1 MLHQPTIE
9 KLISMRL
16 QGMVSALEELET
28 QEAAGDLSFGEK
40 LALLVDRQYTWRQNL
55 ALQQRLK
62 RARLRGNACVEDID
76 YRASRGLDKGV
87 VRALAQESE
96 WVQRHENIFVVG
108 PTGCGKSYLATALA
122 HKACRDGYLV
132 FYVRATA
139 LFRDLSLARADG
151 SLRNL
156 LGRLS
161 RVDVLVVDDW
171 AMAPLAESER
181 RDFWEICEERY
192 QTRSTVLTS
201 QVPVANWH
209 EQIGD
214 ATVADG
220 ILDRLVHNAHRI
232 EMTGESMRK
241 NKTVKPDAKT
251 KTKTA

>member
-9 KLISMRL
+9 KLMSMRL
-16 QGMVSALEELET
+16 QGMVSALEEMEQ
-28 QEAAGDLSFGEK
+28 QEAAADLSFAEK

-55 ALQQRLK
+55 AFQQRLR

-87 VRALAQESE
+87 LRGLAQESG
-96 WVQRHENIFVVG
+96 WVERHENIFVVG
-108 PTGCGKSYLATALA
+108 PTGCGKSYLASA
-122 HKACRDGYLV
+122 
-132 FYVRATA
+132 
-139 LFRDLSLARADG
+139 LARADG
-151 SLRNL
+151 SLRSL

-171 AMAPLAESER
+171 AMAPLAENER

-192 QTRSTVLTS
+192 QTRSTILTS

-241 NKTVKPDAKT
+241 SKTAKPDAKA
-251 KTKTA
+251 KGGSA